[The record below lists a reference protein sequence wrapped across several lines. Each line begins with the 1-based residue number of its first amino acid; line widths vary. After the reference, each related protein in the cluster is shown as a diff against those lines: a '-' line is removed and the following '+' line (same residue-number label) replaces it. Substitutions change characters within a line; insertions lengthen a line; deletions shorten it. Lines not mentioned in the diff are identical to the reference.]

1 MSRPSSPVPPACREI
16 KWRTTA
22 FLITDSC
29 RVPLEATVRYRSRSP
44 FVIALTLHTPTGD
57 TVWHLDR
64 DMFLAGT
71 EKPVGIGEVRISPA
85 PYDRLV
91 LRLGDPAHAALISL
105 GRGPALR
112 WLNTTY
118 TVVPAG
124 TESSHIDWRPLLD
137 VLTD

>member
-1 MSRPSSPVPPACREI
+1 MSRSSSPVPPVCREI

-29 RVPLEATVRYRSRSP
+29 RVPLGATVRYRSRSP
-44 FVIALTLHTPTGD
+44 FVIELTLHTPAGE

-71 EKPVGIGEVRISPA
+71 EEPVGIGEVHIRPA
-85 PYDRLV
+85 PYDQVV
-91 LRLGDPAHAALISL
+91 LRLGDPSRAALIGL

-124 TESSHIDWRPLLD
+124 SESSHIDWRPLLD
-137 VLTD
+137 VLAD